1 MPDPLVSGN
10 PLLGLPSN
18 LSPPPPPPSP
28 ATPPTGVVPFD
39 TQSLLPWTEPVT
51 YTSVR
56 TAGNVADTV
65 AAGCYRVGANEAA
78 RSNGVYVAGD
88 VVFTV
93 AAPLPGAIGP
103 PKLRDTVA
111 WAGET
116 YTLVREVAGSSWLGF
131 WKGVGRSA
139 RIAYHLRESLT
150 VVRPAPEPGAGGL
163 RAATGSLITVLGPVD
178 GRLQLLDVR
187 TEPDTA
193 GRYAT
198 RTRYAAYLA
207 GDFAVRAGDLIRDA
221 AGGLYPVTG
230 TGTGEEED
238 LGMLTTVECE
248 VVS

>member
-1 MPDPLVSGN
+1 MPDPLISGN
-10 PLLGLPSN
+10 PLLGLPVS

-28 ATPPTGVVPFD
+28 ATPATGVVPFD

-56 TAGNVADTV
+56 TAGNLAATV
-65 AAGCYRVGANEAA
+65 AAGCYRIGANEAA

-103 PKLRDTVA
+103 PKVRDTVQ

-116 YTLVREVAGSSWLGF
+116 YVLVREVSGSSWLGF

-139 RIAYHLRESLT
+139 RIAYDLRELLT

-163 RAATGSLITVLGPVD
+163 RAATGSLTTVVGPVD
-178 GRLQLLDVR
+178 GRLQVMDIR
-187 TEPDTA
+187 TEPETA
-193 GRYAT
+193 GRYVT

-207 GDFAVRAGDLIRDA
+207 GTVRVQAGDMVRDA
-221 AGGLYPVTG
+221 GGTLYPVSG
-230 TGTGEEED
+230 SPD
-238 LGMLTTVECE
+238 LETLGLLTTVECE